1 MKKVVIE
8 LKVNSNLENS
18 EIEDVIQQFFELDVC
33 QHGLIEDMLRED
45 GELTKIDDIEF
56 VKCDTTDY
64 E

>member
-33 QHGLIEDMLRED
+33 QHGLSEDMLRED
-45 GELTKIDDIEF
+45 GELTEIDDIEF